1 MRWLSVQRLTRGSL
15 SNSNCLT
22 SNVAAR
28 QAKLDSNS
36 VIVMSRTTSS
46 GQSWDERYAEDGF
59 AFGTEPNDF
68 LREVADVLPIG
79 RTLCIG
85 DGEGRNGVFLAELGH
100 TVTTVDL
107 SPVGVL
113 KARRLAA
120 ERGVNVDAQVADLE
134 QYELGTGT
142 WDCIVSIFCHLPPDL
157 RHRVHQA
164 ISRALVRKG
173 CFIFEAYR
181 RANIGR
187 GVGGPQNPDMT
198 VELEEL
204 LESLG
209 SHERVEIVIGR
220 EVERE
225 IIEGKYHNGL
235 SATTQLLARRS

>member
-1 MRWLSVQRLTRGSL
+1 VS
-15 SNSNCLT
+15 
-22 SNVAAR
+22 
-28 QAKLDSNS
+28 
-36 VIVMSRTTSS
+36 TSS

-68 LREVADVLPIG
+68 LREVADQLPVG

-100 TVTTVDL
+100 TVTTIDL

-120 ERGVNVDAQVADLE
+120 EHGITIDAHVADLE
-134 QYELGTGT
+134 QYDIGSGK
-142 WDCIVSIFCHLPPDL
+142 WDCIVSIFCHLPSDL
-157 RHRVHQA
+157 RHRVHRA
-164 ISRALVRKG
+164 IPDALASAG
-173 CFIFEAYR
+173 CLVFEAYR
-181 RANIGR
+181 KANIGR
-187 GVGGPQNPDMT
+187 GVGGPQNADMT

-204 LESLG
+204 LEDIGLE
-209 SHERVEIVIGR
+209 HRVEILIGR

-235 SATTQLLARRS
+235 SATTQLLARRT

>member
-1 MRWLSVQRLTRGSL
+1 MTV
-15 SNSNCLT
+15 
-22 SNVAAR
+22 V
-28 QAKLDSNS
+28 
-36 VIVMSRTTSS
+36 SRTTSS

-68 LREVADVLPIG
+68 LCEVADQLPVG

-100 TVTTVDL
+100 RVTTIDL

-120 ERGVNVDAQVADLE
+120 ERGVTVDAHVADLE
-134 QYELGTGT
+134 HYDLGSGT

-157 RHRVHQA
+157 RHRVHTA
-164 ISRALVRKG
+164 IPRALTNQG
-173 CFIFEAYR
+173 CLVFEAYR
-181 RANIGR
+181 KANIAR
-187 GVGGPQNPDMT
+187 GVGGPQNVEMT

-204 LESLG
+204 LEDLG
-209 SHERVEIVIGR
+209 LQHRMEIVIGR

-225 IIEGKYHNGL
+225 ITEGKYHNGL
-235 SATTQLLARRS
+235 SATTQLLAHRS

>member
-1 MRWLSVQRLTRGSL
+1 
-15 SNSNCLT
+15 
-22 SNVAAR
+22 
-28 QAKLDSNS
+28 
-36 VIVMSRTTSS
+36 MSRTTSS

-68 LREVADVLPIG
+68 LREVADQLPVG

-100 TVTTVDL
+100 TVTTIDL

-120 ERGVNVDAQVADLE
+120 EHGVTIDAHVADLE
-134 QYELGTGT
+134 QYDIGSGK

-157 RHRVHQA
+157 RHRVHQS
-164 ISRALVRKG
+164 IPDALASAG
-173 CFIFEAYR
+173 CLVFEAYR
-181 RANIGR
+181 KANIGR
-187 GVGGPQNPDMT
+187 GVGGPQNADMT

-204 LESLG
+204 LEDIGLE
-209 SHERVEIVIGR
+209 HRVEILIGR

-225 IIEGKYHNGL
+225 IIEGTYHNGL
-235 SATTQLLARRS
+235 SATTQLLARRT

>member
-1 MRWLSVQRLTRGSL
+1 
-15 SNSNCLT
+15 
-22 SNVAAR
+22 
-28 QAKLDSNS
+28 
-36 VIVMSRTTSS
+36 MSRTTSS

-68 LREVADVLPIG
+68 LREVADQLPVG

-100 TVTTVDL
+100 TVTTIDL

-120 ERGVNVDAQVADLE
+120 EHGVTIDAHVADLE
-134 QYELGTGT
+134 QYDIGSGK

-157 RHRVHQA
+157 RHRVHQS
-164 ISRALVRKG
+164 IPDALASTG
-173 CFIFEAYR
+173 CLVFEAYR
-181 RANIGR
+181 KANIGR
-187 GVGGPQNPDMT
+187 GVGGPQNADMT

-204 LESLG
+204 LEDIGLE
-209 SHERVEIVIGR
+209 HRVEILIGR

-225 IIEGKYHNGL
+225 IIEGTYHNGL
-235 SATTQLLARRS
+235 SATTQLLARRT